1 MARSRV
7 RYEAM
12 TNFSSDSAGDPA
24 EHGFPTAVEAPW
36 EQYNGWKVTSTH
48 KEAPVGKMTTFRG
61 EQMTLV
67 RDEKRRA
74 IGVQNAL
81 TGVVRWVSMHV
92 APFGSDQL
100 PDIVDIG
107 DWMKSGLATKRTPL
121 ARALQNPNARA
132 QRPFVDEDIVK
143 RNGNPKH
150 RSIFKPQFGLR
161 GERVK

>member
-67 RDEKRRA
+67 RDEKRRV
-74 IGVQNAL
+74 IGEQNAL
-81 TGVVRWVSMHV
+81 TGVVRWVSMHI
-92 APFGSDQL
+92 APFGADEL
-100 PDIVDIG
+100 PDTVDVG
-107 DWMKSGLATKRTPL
+107 DWMKSGLATKHTPL
-121 ARALQNPNARA
+121 ARALQSPNARA
-132 QRPFVDEDIVK
+132 QIYSAADEVTKHGGDT
-143 RNGNPKH
+143 KH
-150 RSIFKPQFGLR
+150 RSIFKPHFGLR
-161 GERVK
+161 GERIK